1 MRTFKVNMIPTGMP
15 LYIRANQFER
25 GDEWRFQLYYEGA
38 RYTIPSGA
46 EVRICGTKKD
56 GAAYEHTCT
65 VQDNEAAITVTEQM
79 TAAYGWSTVELLVV
93 NGDVVLY
100 TANFI
105 VDCEPAAV
113 QGELVDSDIPD
124 SIVTAD
130 GDVYLR
136 IDIALDDTLS
146 IADKPADAKAVG
158 DAIQAARDAASAAL
172 ASAIAAERATATEDD
187 RTLQRQITSIQNDIA
202 DAVHSEEVQHI
213 VKIMRADYD
222 ALPVKQPDTLYIV
235 QDD

>member
-25 GDEWRFQLYYEGA
+25 GDVWRFQLYYDGA

-46 EVRICGTKKD
+46 DVRICGTKKD

-65 VQDNEAAITVTEQM
+65 VQDNEAVITVTEQM

-93 NGDVVLY
+93 SGDVVLY

-113 QGELVDSDIPD
+113 DGDLTNSNIPLTIVD
-124 SIVTAD
+124 AD
-130 GDVYLR
+130 GNVYVR
-136 IDIALDDTLS
+136 SDLDDTKEAIEVLA
-146 IADKPADAKAVG
+146 AD
-158 DAIQAARDAASAAL
+158 I
-172 ASAIAAERATATEDD
+172 E
-187 RTLQRQITSIQNDIA
+187 
-202 DAVHSEEVQHI
+202 
-213 VKIMRADYD
+213 
-222 ALPVKQPDTLYIV
+222 ALPNVVLFEET
-235 QDD
+235 